1 MLAET
6 IQLIQRDRWRMDCL
20 EAVDSLG
27 LPDWYIAAG
36 FLRNAI
42 WDAVHAKSARTPLN
56 DVDVVY
62 YDPGDHGTPPEGQ
75 IESLLRARDP
85 TVKWEARNQA
95 RMHLLNGHAPYH
107 DSAHAIAHW
116 IEAPTCVG
124 VRIGRDRRL
133 EVVAPYGIAE
143 NWSLRVAPNPRI
155 RYPAALFNQRVRE
168 KCWLEHWPRLRVD
181 WPSETDRDGRDAAK
195 EGSA

>member
-1 MLAET
+1 
-6 IQLIQRDRWRMDCL
+6 
-20 EAVDSLG
+20 
-27 LPDWYIAAG
+27 
-36 FLRNAI
+36 
-42 WDAVHAKSARTPLN
+42 
-56 DVDVVY
+56 
-62 YDPGDHGTPPEGQ
+62 
-75 IESLLRARDP
+75 
-85 TVKWEARNQA
+85 
-95 RMHLLNGHAPYH
+95 MHLLNGHAPYH